1 MVAPMVQASS
11 LTLVVVVENG
21 ELAPDVVARIVDDE
35 EDIALTPAHPT
46 GWDADGR
53 MLFLAPDAD
62 KALQLV
68 RRYRFQ
74 AARGAGFTFTLAMR
88 IVLPDG
94 TDAASRDKV
103 LGHVVTHLAHKD
115 FAVEVSS
122 ATDDVFI
129 LSAESAP
136 RIEKLLRPA
145 FPHRIKGVDVKFEPA
160 LVRVRADSANAKADS
175 ANVPSATT
183 PMVASLSR
191 QVSYAFKQQMKDLM
205 MRNEAMML
213 ARDDK
218 EEIDA
223 VRMISSILSHN
234 GLDMELTRELTSLMS
249 DVYSADPNART
260 LIQNAGGAKRWFEKH
275 PSTFQLFRPQPN
287 EQPQKWSVRLSPI
300 HKNSILLRAPP
311 LPQQQPFRL
320 TPFSSPQPPPL
331 SQAPPLPPNPPPPPP
346 RTPPLPPTPPPATS
360 LVAPLQQAA
369 THAWSEHLTPEGLRY
384 CYNTATGTSS
394 WERPHEL
401 SQQGQRGQPGVPPL
415 PPIPIYPRAST
426 YDVNRAR
433 YQPPQGMPPHMS
445 AASLAAAPPEQQKQL
460 LGERLYPLISQVQ
473 PSNAG
478 KITGMLLEMDN
489 GELLNLL
496 ESPEALNAKIV
507 EAVSVLDMH
516 AAEGDVKT
524 EATSRGAFAA
534 TRATEEIPG
543 ATEEIPGAA
552 EEIPASG
559 GDSARSNPSP
569 FMSGKPVDG
578 FPDWASYPSPDGR
591 TYYYN
596 AKTGTS
602 SWERPHELSQQGQRG
617 QPGVPPLPPM
627 PQALP
632 PPPACANPR
641 RDASA
646 DEDPR
651 PEVVHIYGFD
661 TRMKAEDL
669 LSLFKAKG
677 LAPPRTVAWVND
689 SSANVVFSDASA
701 ARAALE
707 QRTVPLLPNAQDI
720 DTTSWRTLPIEL
732 AAAGK
737 GLQLLFRLATASDFQ
752 PKQQDKPCKPWQKG
766 RCLYG
771 SACKF
776 AHDARKPPPLQKQ
789 RSASFDSPFGRASI
803 TETVLGGLKVGKCKR
818 FM

>member
-331 SQAPPLPPNPPPPPP
+331 SQPPPLPPNPPPPPP

-384 CYNTATGTSS
+384 YYNTA
-394 WERPHEL
+394 
-401 SQQGQRGQPGVPPL
+401 
-415 PPIPIYPRAST
+415 
-426 YDVNRAR
+426 
-433 YQPPQGMPPHMS
+433 
-445 AASLAAAPPEQQKQL
+445 
-460 LGERLYPLISQVQ
+460 
-473 PSNAG
+473 
-478 KITGMLLEMDN
+478 
-489 GELLNLL
+489 
-496 ESPEALNAKIV
+496 
-507 EAVSVLDMH
+507 
-516 AAEGDVKT
+516 
-524 EATSRGAFAA
+524 
-534 TRATEEIPG
+534 
-543 ATEEIPGAA
+543 
-552 EEIPASG
+552 
-559 GDSARSNPSP
+559 
-569 FMSGKPVDG
+569 
-578 FPDWASYPSPDGR
+578 
-591 TYYYN
+591 
-596 AKTGTS
+596 TGTS

-752 PKQQDKPCKPWQKG
+752 PKQQDNPCKQWRVG
-766 RCLYG
+766 RCLHG